1 MMKNEFIQ
9 RILVSSDEVA
19 FVISC
24 YRVVSMSGLIMGF
37 YLVKLNYPMRL
48 FILILF

>member
-9 RILVSSDEVA
+9 RILVSRDEVA
-19 FVISC
+19 FVIRC
-24 YRVVSMSGLIMGF
+24 YRVVSMRLIMDF
-37 YLVKLNYPMRL
+37 YLVQLNYPMRR